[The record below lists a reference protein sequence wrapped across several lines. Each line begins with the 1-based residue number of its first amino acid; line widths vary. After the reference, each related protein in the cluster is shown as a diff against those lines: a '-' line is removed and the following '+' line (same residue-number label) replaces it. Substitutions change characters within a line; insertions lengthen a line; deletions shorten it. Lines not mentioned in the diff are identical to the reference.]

1 VADDNEGEDIDF
13 EEMAKKQVMSSLT
26 EDMDKEDLFKLA
38 LAQESSDLSTQ
49 ALVMTLMSD
58 DE

>member
-1 VADDNEGEDIDF
+1 VADDNEGQDIDF

>member
-1 VADDNEGEDIDF
+1 MADDNEGEDIDF
-13 EEMAKKQVMSSLT
+13 EEMAKRQIMSSLT

>member
-26 EDMDKEDLFKLA
+26 EAMDKEDLFKLA